1 MKADFFKSRK
11 RFDFFPHPYDI
22 GNLFGPW
29 RRNADS
35 HFLLKFYRLEFEKYG
50 EYYAYHLKHTLENN
64 IATEEEFY
72 RQLWELIETR
82 IKHFQN
88 KNPHSSNHEQNLIRI
103 EKLQQ
108 FQKFLMGIDRWNARP
123 APLVIKEKDYTIQQ
137 YTNEIE
143 KLKQQIADLT
153 QYEVRQK
160 ISIEDEHLPTFID
173 LLQQMRSLRL
183 PSGRLLLRSD
193 HKITYA
199 KMIAKYFSHG
209 EKHIP
214 VETARNYFVEKEG
227 DIPSKGTVI
236 YPDQQ
241 LFKIIDVK

>member
-1 MKADFFKSRK
+1 MKADFFKARK
-11 RFDFFPHPYDI
+11 LFDFFPHPYDI

-35 HFLLKFYRLEFEKYG
+35 HFLLKLYKLDAE
-50 EYYAYHLKHTLENN
+50 EYPDYYVHHLSHTLENN
-64 IATEEEFY
+64 IAPEKEFY
-72 RQLWELIETR
+72 RQLWDLLENR
-82 IKHFQN
+82 IGHFKN
-88 KNPHSSNHEQNLIRI
+88 KNPHSSNHDRDLDRI
-103 EKLQQ
+103 EKLKQ
-108 FQKFLMGIDRWNARP
+108 FQKFLLGIDRWNARP
-123 APLVIKEKDYTIQQ
+123 APLVIEEKDKVIQQ
-137 YTNEIE
+137 YINEIE
-143 KLKQQIADLT
+143 KLKQQIIILT
-153 QYEVRQK
+153 QYEVKQK
-160 ISIEDEHLPTFID
+160 ISIEDEHLPTLMD
-173 LLQQMRSLRL
+173 LFQQMRNLRL
-183 PSGRLLLRSD
+183 PSGRLLLRCD

-236 YPDQQ
+236 YPDRQ